1 MVVDSIG
8 THRIDGKRRYTAVA
22 RGPRGRSEASK
33 VSESQL
39 LGATGAGKP
48 RLGDP
53 RARRRCLRR
62 VSLVEEHGTIK
73 QTDTQCSDACQ
84 YSTIPALNTHR
95 IIVYCREQRPVAFT
109 NPSKKNFKPI
119 AQRRSCC
126 KVRSPRRWGN
136 GANDRTATWHFSVHL
151 FRPGCRFP

>member
-8 THRIDGKRRYTAVA
+8 THRIDGKRRYTVVA

-39 LGATGAGKP
+39 LGATGAGK
-48 RLGDP
+48 LGDP

-73 QTDTQCSDACQ
+73 QTDTQRSDAWQ

-95 IIVYCREQRPVAFT
+95 IIVF
-109 NPSKKNFKPI
+109 
-119 AQRRSCC
+119 
-126 KVRSPRRWGN
+126 
-136 GANDRTATWHFSVHL
+136 
-151 FRPGCRFP
+151 

>member
-1 MVVDSIG
+1 MRLLARWYILCIACDCYCMVVDSIG

-95 IIVYCREQRPVAFT
+95 IIVYWNALENKRPSRSPTPARKNL
-109 NPSKKNFKPI
+109 NPSPSGDL
-119 AQRRSCC
+119 AAR
-126 KVRSPRRWGN
+126 
-136 GANDRTATWHFSVHL
+136 
-151 FRPGCRFP
+151 